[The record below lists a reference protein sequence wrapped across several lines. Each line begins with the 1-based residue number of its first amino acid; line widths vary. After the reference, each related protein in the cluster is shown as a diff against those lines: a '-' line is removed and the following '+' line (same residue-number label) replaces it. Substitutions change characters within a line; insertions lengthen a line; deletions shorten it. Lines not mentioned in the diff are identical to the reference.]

1 MYELTLK
8 FHFFKL
14 DSYIYCTFRF
24 SITKTQRILKIQ
36 KTYVYNKL
44 RNDVASMLI
53 FSIDVGILEAVLNG
67 LSMVRLEV
75 NRVYRIGV
83 QNYIY
88 ANQNSFG

>member
-1 MYELTLK
+1 M
-8 FHFFKL
+8 
-14 DSYIYCTFRF
+14 
-24 SITKTQRILKIQ
+24 
-36 KTYVYNKL
+36 
-44 RNDVASMLI
+44 NDVASMLI

>member
-1 MYELTLK
+1 M
-8 FHFFKL
+8 

-53 FSIDVGILEAVLNG
+53 FSIDVGILEAVL
-67 LSMVRLEV
+67 SMVRLEV

>member
-1 MYELTLK
+1 M
-8 FHFFKL
+8 

-75 NRVYRIGV
+75 NRVYRIEV